1 MPVPQGYFEIRVRSS
16 KGYKRFFHHTLSSS
30 KGVKAFMGVKGGKG
44 LGPSGG
50 RSVVIAYFFDKKKWT
65 RERARK
71 WVDAKTKKKK
81 IEESA
86 PAERVIK
93 DDEKEKPMS
102 EKEDFINLSG
112 DENAEAINVEDLVSK
127 KEVEELRQMVYS
139 LSAQVN
145 QAVERLT
152 NVVHEELERTE
163 NARLKKELEEA
174 QAKLADLTASLK
186 G

>member
-1 MPVPQGYFEIRVRSS
+1 MPVPEGYFEIRVRSS
-16 KGYKRFFHHTLSSS
+16 KGFKRFFRHTLSSS
-30 KGVKAFMGVKGGKG
+30 KGIKAFMGVRGGKG

-50 RSVVIAYFFDKKKWT
+50 RSVVIAYFFSKKKWT

-71 WVDAKTKKKK
+71 WVTEKTKKKK

-93 DDEKEKPMS
+93 DNEKEEFMS

-112 DENAEAINVEDLVSK
+112 DDKEEPIELSELAHK
-127 KEVEELRQMVYS
+127 KEVDELRQMVYS

-145 QAVERLT
+145 QAVERLS

-163 NARLKKELEEA
+163 NARIKKELEEA